1 MTLNEAINHPNATI
15 IDVRSE
21 GEFAGGHVAGSV
33 NIPLQTVPDE
43 VEAIKAMQRPI
54 VLCCASGNRSGQAL
68 MFLQAQG
75 LEDLYNGGGWAQVQ
89 IHKM

>member
-1 MTLNEAINHPNATI
+1 MTINEAINHPQATI

-21 GEFAGGHVAGSV
+21 GEFAGGHVAGAV

-43 VEAIKAMQRPI
+43 VEAIKAMPRPI
-54 VLCCASGNRSGQAL
+54 VLCCASATAATGTDVPPS
-68 MFLQAQG
+68 QG
-75 LEDLYNGGGWAQVQ
+75 LDGLYNGGGWGQVQ

>member
-21 GEFAGGHVAGSV
+21 GEFAGGHVHGAV

>member
-1 MTLNEAINHPNATI
+1 MTINDAINHPSVTI

-21 GEFAGGHVAGSV
+21 GEFAGGHVSGSV

-43 VEAIKAMQRPI
+43 VEVIKAMPRPI

-68 MFLQAQG
+68 MYLQTQG
-75 LEDLYNGGGWAQVQ
+75 LDGLYNGGGWGQVQ

>member
-1 MTLNEAINHPNATI
+1 MTINEAINHPSVTI

-21 GEFAGGHVAGSV
+21 GEFAGGHVSGSV

-43 VEAIKAMQRPI
+43 VEAIKAMPRPI

-68 MFLQAQG
+68 VYLQAQG
-75 LEDLYNGGGWAQVQ
+75 LDGLYNGGGWGQVQ

>member
-1 MTLNEAINHPNATI
+1 MTLNEAINQPNATI

-21 GEFAGGHVAGSV
+21 GEFAGGHVQGAV

-68 MFLQAQG
+68 MYLQAQG

>member
-1 MTLNEAINHPNATI
+1 MTINEAINHPNATI

-21 GEFAGGHVAGSV
+21 GEFAGGHVQGAV

-43 VEAIKAMQRPI
+43 VEAIKAMPRPI

-68 MFLQAQG
+68 MFLQSQG